1 MAATIIDHLATRIS
15 FLVDGKD
22 LDAAR
27 NGLKKLDRQ
36 YTDTVKSLSKGAAIL
51 GAALTGVGATVV
63 KATVPYEQARNDIQ
77 AFADLTEQELKD
89 LDDVAKDI
97 GSSGRFG
104 ATDVLQ
110 GQKEFL
116 RNQFSVNETL
126 AATPHI
132 ERLATAGLMELDAAA
147 DLVAHTLRRFDLGAD
162 SVQHVTDVLAAMTKT
177 SGMNLNE
184 LEATFRR
191 AALVAD
197 RLGLSFEDTAA
208 GVALLALK
216 GLRPR
221 EAGSLLEAM
230 LEDLTKLS
238 DTAQQELARVDLDGG
253 FLQRL
258 ASSGQVTRVFD
269 ELRRSGADIA
279 KVFSTEGIDAAQIL
293 FDAGDQYAAMAK
305 RFVSGVA
312 GTSRI
317 MADTRDL
324 GLPGAIED
332 LKSAVNAFQL
342 SLGSSGLTGI
352 LEGIF
357 DKFSA
362 FVLWLRD
369 ASDWVKTLGVAVIAA
384 GPVLL
389 GLAAV
394 TKVASFA
401 LGGLRVVAGLLTFGL
416 GALRLAV
423 HMLTLSWWKQ
433 NASLVAVWVRLQML
447 TVKAWAASV
456 AETALAAKTALWTA
470 ATTVA
475 TAATWAF
482 NLALRALPFVA
493 IITALVAVGYAV
505 YRFRDQI
512 LGALKTA
519 WDWIKANWPLLVGIL
534 LGPFGI
540 VGALVWKF
548 KDQIVEGLQALWD
561 WIKDAPIFAPIIDGI
576 QWVIDQLQTLFG
588 WIGKVKDGF
597 GKVGDVFGAVGGF
610 FGKAGDFL
618 GFQGDGFQEGGIVPG
633 PAGRPR
639 LAMVHGGEMVLPQT
653 AVDMFKGFLAG
664 PQALPT
670 APPGA
675 AQIYR
680 QSITS
685 RPTVNITG
693 DIVINTAPGADSEE
707 IARNIADAID
717 EAIGERFRDVAKD
730 FDSGIDR

>member
-63 KATVPYEQARNDIQ
+63 KATVPYEQDRNDIQ
-77 AFADLTEQELKD
+77 AFADLTEQELGT
-89 LDDVAKDI
+89 LDEIAREV

-162 SVQHVTDVLAAMTKT
+162 SVEHVTDVLAAMTKT

-208 GVALLALK
+208 GVALLARE

-230 LEDLTKLS
+230 LEDLTDLTKLS

-389 GLAAV
+389 GLAAA

-401 LGGLRVVAGLLTFGL
+401 LGGLKVVVGLLRFGL

-423 HMLTLSWWKQ
+423 NMLTISWWRQ
-433 NASLVAVWVRLQML
+433 NISLAVTWVRLQML

-482 NLALRALPFVA
+482 GVALRALPFVFIISALAGLAFA
-493 IITALVAVGYAV
+493 IYK
-505 YRFRDQI
+505 FRDQI
-512 LGALKTA
+512 LGAFKTA
-519 WDWIKANWPLLVGIL
+519 WNWIKANWPLLVGIL

-597 GKVGDVFGAVGGF
+597 GKVGDAFGAVGGF
-610 FGKAGDFL
+610 FGKVGDFL
-618 GFQGDGFQEGGIVPG
+618 GFQEGGIVPG
-633 PAGRPR
+633 PTGRPR

-680 QSITS
+680 QSISS

-693 DIVINTAPGADSEE
+693 DIVVNAAPGADSEE